1 MIKKTVQRSDEL
13 YIQFTDDEL
22 KQLNIS
28 KGDKFS
34 WKIQDNNSV
43 LLEKFVNL
51 DIELSELSREV
62 LELLVTES
70 VERDI
75 SVNDVIC
82 EILESFVVKD
92 KG

>member
-51 DIELSELSREV
+51 DIELSEL
-62 LELLVTES
+62 
-70 VERDI
+70 
-75 SVNDVIC
+75 
-82 EILESFVVKD
+82 
-92 KG
+92 